1 MRVLNTAATPW
12 CSAAVGSLC
21 GMGYGAEAL
30 ISAAAAVLMHLVL
43 RPLGNHMDGCL
54 IPAVHVSCIH
64 YLLEV
69 ACRPEAENHL
79 RVLLL
84 HSLSQRVLQPNALQ
98 SVDAD
103 DQRSVSITADIT
115 SMGRQDQ
122 AVKKILSPLNLE

>member
-1 MRVLNTAATPW
+1 
-12 CSAAVGSLC
+12 
-21 GMGYGAEAL
+21 
-30 ISAAAAVLMHLVL
+30 MHLVL

-54 IPAVHVSCIH
+54 IPAVDVSCIH
-64 YLLEV
+64 YLLEG